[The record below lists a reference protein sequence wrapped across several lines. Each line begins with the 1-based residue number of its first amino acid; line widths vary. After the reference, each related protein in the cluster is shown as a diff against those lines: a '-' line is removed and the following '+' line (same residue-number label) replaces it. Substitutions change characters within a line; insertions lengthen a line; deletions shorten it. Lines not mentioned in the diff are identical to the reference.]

1 MTARAELGPV
11 DISDDERRRAKCY
24 SSHALGNFVNR
35 TLRDIIYVKP
45 ETFDINKTIQIAQEI
60 SRLNARL
67 VKEDRPYLLIGP
79 GRWGT
84 SDRWLG
90 IPVRWADISGVG
102 AIVEAVYDS
111 FRVEPSQGSH
121 FFHNITTQGIG
132 YVNISGREDERI
144 DWAWL
149 RSLPV
154 VEETEYVALARLK
167 RPMTMKVDGRTR
179 ECVLLVDET

>member
-11 DISDDERRRAKCY
+11 DITEEDRRRAHCF
-24 SSHALGNFVNR
+24 SSHALGNFISR
-35 TLRDIIYVKP
+35 EMRDIVYVKP
-45 ETFDINKTIQIAQEI
+45 ERFDISKTVQIAQEI
-60 SRLNARL
+60 GRMNARL
-67 VKEDRPYLLIGP
+67 VREGHPYLLIGP

-102 AIVEAVYDS
+102 AIVEAVYDD

-132 YVNISGREDERI
+132 YVTISGREGERI

-154 VEETEYVALARLK
+154 VEETEFIVNVRVD
-167 RPMTMKVDGRTR
+167 RPLIMKVDGRSHQ
-179 ECVLLVDET
+179 CVLLTD

>member
-1 MTARAELGPV
+1 MTARSELGPV
-11 DISDDERRRAKCY
+11 DISDEERKHAKCY
-24 SSHALGNFVNR
+24 SMHALGNFVNQEI
-35 TLRDIIYVKP
+35 RDILFVKP
-45 ETFDINKTIQIAQEI
+45 ESFDVGKTVQIAAEI
-60 SRLNARL
+60 SRMNARL
-67 VKEDRPYLLIGP
+67 IKEGRPYLLIGP

-102 AIVEAVYDS
+102 ALVEATYGD

-132 YVNISGREDERI
+132 YVNISGRGDERI
-144 DWAWL
+144 DWPWL

-154 VEETEYVALARLK
+154 VEEGMFVVNARVE
-167 RPMTMKVDGRTR
+167 RPLTMKVDGRMH
-179 ECVLLVDET
+179 ECVLLP

>member
-1 MTARAELGPV
+1 V
-11 DISDDERRRAKCY
+11 
-24 SSHALGNFVNR
+24 
-35 TLRDIIYVKP
+35 
-45 ETFDINKTIQIAQEI
+45 FDVSKTVQIAAEI
-60 SRLNARL
+60 SRMNARL
-67 VKEDRPYLLIGP
+67 VKEGRPYLLIGP

-102 AIVEAVYDS
+102 AIVEATYGD
-111 FRVEPSQGSH
+111 FKVEPSQGSH

-132 YVNISGREDERI
+132 YVNISGRDEERV

-154 VEETEYVALARLK
+154 VEESAYVVNARVD
-167 RPMTMKVDGRTR
+167 RPLTMKVDGRTH
-179 ECVLLVDET
+179 ECVLLPD